1 MASQAYLQAVLS
13 EYEEEIAAGFETG
26 LDAKKAMWRCAV
38 TLYFMGGEDEIA
50 KLADIAVASGLQP
63 YGISRT
69 LASARAK
76 AASQRNDSL

>member
-1 MASQAYLQAVLS
+1 MASQAYLQAVIS
-13 EYEEEIAAGFETG
+13 EFEEQIATGFPEYA
-26 LDAKKAMWRCAV
+26 DAKKALWRCAV
-38 TLYFMGGEDEIA
+38 TLYFMGGEDKIDRI
-50 KLADIAVASGLQP
+50 ADIAVSAGFRP